1 MDEMVVERIPEG
13 EREEPTKRYK
23 YTRVRLNSWRP
34 ELPRFVSF
42 HMANAHIIKYFKES
56 EWTDKSLVSS
66 HGKRVRSRQD
76 DIDTEVRHMQRK
88 AHLRMLK
95 YGSTPQKCDEGTIE
109 RGDYVRVKR
118 LATLQTPAD
127 PGALPPYHHAP
138 AP

>member
-1 MDEMVVERIPEG
+1 MDEMAVERIPEG
-13 EREEPTKRYK
+13 EKNKRFK
-23 YTRVRLNSWRP
+23 YTRIRLNSWRP

-42 HMANAHIIKYFKES
+42 HMANAHIIQYFKES

-95 YGSTPQKCDEGTIE
+95 YGSTPQKCDECPPDAPSLPQRLDACKWRQEGSSLSIE
-109 RGDYVRVKR
+109 K
-118 LATLQTPAD
+118 TPS
-127 PGALPPYHHAP
+127 GSSGVL
-138 AP
+138 